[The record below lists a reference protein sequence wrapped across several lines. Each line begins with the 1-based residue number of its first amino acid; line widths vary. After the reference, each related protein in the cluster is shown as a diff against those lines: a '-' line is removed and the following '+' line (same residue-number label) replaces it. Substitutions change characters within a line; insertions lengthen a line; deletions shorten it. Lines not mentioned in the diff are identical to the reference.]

1 VGAGGVSNAAQLA
14 ALRAELERRR
24 DAPKRVTWADLPF
37 GDGVYR
43 FHLGRKEIAEL
54 ERLCGFKDAEGNHRP
69 LGIGGIFSRM
79 ARGRPL
85 LPSGEPD
92 WTQVSAAEILASEI
106 IERDAVETIRLA
118 LIGGGSGEVAGEPVV
133 VSANRAQQL
142 VSTYVVGRP
151 IEDAWTIAF
160 AVLGLAMF
168 GVELPTKS
176 VTTNAEPDDPV
187 AA

>member
-1 VGAGGVSNAAQLA
+1 MSTAAQVA

-24 DAPKRVTWADLPF
+24 DAPKRVTWAELPF

-43 FHLGRKEIAEL
+43 FHLGRKEMAEL

-69 LGIGGIFSRM
+69 VGIGGIFSRM

-106 IERDAVETIRLA
+106 IERDAIETIRLA
-118 LIGGGSGEVAGEPVV
+118 LVGGGAGVVANEPVT
-133 VSANRAQQL
+133 VSATRAQQL

-168 GVELPTKS
+168 GVEPP
-176 VTTNAEPDDPV
+176 AEPAASAADAIADDLVP
-187 AA
+187 A